1 MFNQKSNVIQ
11 DFIGFAT
18 FRSVIGLQNS
28 RLHLN
33 QSDANLRPIRFGH
46 SLFPALTASY
56 IIMFSNSSHR
66 FLVIFSISWSWE
78 EVESGGSTF
87 LNDNLMK
94 HNPSL
99 PLPAT

>member
-28 RLHLN
+28 RLPLN
-33 QSDANLRPIRFGH
+33 QSDANLRPISFW
-46 SLFPALTASY
+46 SLALPALTASY
-56 IIMFSNSSHR
+56 INMFSNSSQR
-66 FLVIFSISWSWE
+66 FFVVFSISWSRE

-94 HNPSL
+94 HNPSP